1 MRARK
6 DTASSKGCPTM
17 ERILFY
23 ITLFYH
29 RQ

>member
-1 MRARK
+1 MCARK
-6 DTASSKGCPTM
+6 GTASSKGCLAM
-17 ERILFY
+17 ERMLFY